1 MRPKVLT
8 VSEIFWPEGGGA
20 ELATRLIV
28 EQLSRAGCEVT
39 VVTGTGKPEPVP
51 GVEFHYT
58 SLLKASN
65 RLIRWGLME
74 ALAQQRWF
82 MELLKS
88 HDVLYVPLAAY
99 PLIPPAKKHGLRV
112 VVHLHNYAPVRY
124 HGVKYYFEPDVLTLS
139 QELKLALY
147 HELHAHRNPARV
159 VLMPL
164 SFALYKRSRAWIR
177 QADTIICVSKKQAE
191 IVAKSTPELAGKIRV
206 AYNPIPPDLAGLKL
220 EKALDEV
227 PAFLYVGGDSY
238 VKGFHLLLQT
248 ISKLGKEG
256 VKTRFIL
263 VNKYSLSSLKIL
275 KQFNEKYS
283 KLSIQVLG
291 RINHGKLIEQQ
302 RRAWALLFPSI
313 LEEPLPYAVVES
325 SILGTIP
332 VASKIGGTVEIL
344 GDTVASKFLITPGDV
359 NELYISTKKVSEYD
373 PKELFQFQ
381 QKLSSMMLDKF
392 DPTKISRDILN
403 IFTD

>member
-1 MRPKVLT
+1 
-8 VSEIFWPEGGGA
+8 
-20 ELATRLIV
+20 
-28 EQLSRAGCEVT
+28 
-39 VVTGTGKPEPVP
+39 VV
-51 GVEFHYT
+51 
-58 SLLKASN
+58 
-65 RLIRWGLME
+65 
-74 ALAQQRWF
+74 
-82 MELLKS
+82 KS
-88 HDVLYVPLAAY
+88 A
-99 PLIPPAKKHGLRV
+99 
-112 VVHLHNYAPVRY
+112 
-124 HGVKYYFEPDVLTLS
+124 
-139 QELKLALY
+139 
-147 HELHAHRNPARV
+147 
-159 VLMPL
+159 
-164 SFALYKRSRAWIR
+164 
-177 QADTIICVSKKQAE
+177 
-191 IVAKSTPELAGKIRV
+191 PELADKIRV

-263 VNKYSLSSLKIL
+263 VNKYSLSSLKML
-275 KQFNEKYS
+275 KQLNEKYS

-291 RINHGKLIEQQ
+291 RINYGKLIEQH

-313 LEEPLPYAVVES
+313 WEEPLPYAIVES

-332 VASKIGGTVEIL
+332 VASKIGGTVEIV
-344 GDTVASKFLITPGDV
+344 GDTVASKFLFTPGDV
-359 NELYISTKKVSEYD
+359 NELYINIKKVSEYD